1 MSNKRIIS
9 STWTHAL
16 FQNYLQIS
24 DLPATTMDSLTA
36 VPFPHE
42 LVFASLIGTAVTN
55 QVFSHVGCLDLNWSL
70 QNKNQCFLLQLQA
83 VASESLYIHF
93 EPEVQT
99 EQQIQFKH
107 IHLSCGNSSNSPV
120 VCIVEKPANK
130 MYPKKLWENFLRSI
144 FVME

>member
-9 STWTHAL
+9 PWSHTL
-16 FQNYLQIS
+16 FQNYSVKS

-70 QNKNQCFLLQLQA
+70 QNKNQSFLLQLQA
-83 VASESLYIHF
+83 VASKSLYIHF

-107 IHLSCGNSSNSPV
+107 IHLSRGNSSNSPV
-120 VCIVEKPANK
+120 VCIVEKTANK
-130 MYPKKLWENFLRSI
+130 MYPEKLLENFLQFI
-144 FVME
+144 FTME

>member
-1 MSNKRIIS
+1 
-9 STWTHAL
+9 
-16 FQNYLQIS
+16 
-24 DLPATTMDSLTA
+24 MDSLTA
-36 VPFPHE
+36 VPSPHE

-55 QVFSHVGCLDLNWSL
+55 QVFRHVGCLDLNWSL

-99 EQQIQFKH
+99 EQQIQLKH

-130 MYPKKLWENFLRSI
+130 MYPKKVMGKLSSVYLRYGINKTLINIGFLLLE
-144 FVME
+144 VWL

>member
-1 MSNKRIIS
+1 
-9 STWTHAL
+9 
-16 FQNYLQIS
+16 
-24 DLPATTMDSLTA
+24 MDSLTA

-99 EQQIQFKH
+99 EQQIQLKH

-130 MYPKKLWENFLRSI
+130 MYPKKVMGKLSSVYLRYGINKTLINIGFLLLE
-144 FVME
+144 VWL